1 MLRVLV
7 VDDEACIREPLTACL
22 EQLGYAVVEAT
33 DGREA
38 CRLLVRESLDII
50 VCDVMMPIVNG
61 FQLLEAI
68 GPHID
73 QKVPFLYLSSMR
85 DRAGVESA
93 IYGGAEDYLFK
104 PCRPTEVERV
114 LSRAADLR
122 RAHVRR
128 MGPHQSQR
136 PPVPP
141 SVLEGLAKSGQRGVR
156 ESVPPSGCPVLK
168 VERAPVLRVAAPNVP
183 EPGAAP
189 RRTSWRKRLLGGPRA
204 A

>member
-22 EQLGYAVVEAT
+22 EQLGYAIVEAK

-38 CRLLVRESLDII
+38 CKVLVRESVDII

-104 PCRPTEVERV
+104 PCRPAEVERV
-114 LSRAADLR
+114 LARAAEQR
-122 RAHVRR
+122 QAHVRR
-128 MGPHQSQR
+128 MGPHQAGR
-136 PPVPP
+136 PPVPE
-141 SVLEGLAKSGQRGVR
+141 SVLEGLAQAGQRGVR
-156 ESVPPSGCPVLK
+156 ESVPPSGCPALR
-168 VERAPVLRVAAPNVP
+168 VERAPVLRVAAPKVP
-183 EPGAAP
+183 EPGTPP
-189 RRTSWRKRLLGGPRA
+189 RPTPWWKRLLGGRRA